1 MRETIRKFLVLLL
14 LFMASLAFMPSAAQ
28 AQITKKVTMNL
39 VQVPIKDF
47 FNAVK
52 AQTGL
57 NFIMKSSDKNG
68 LRITVN
74 AKDKP
79 ASEVLTET
87 LHQIGCMYEVED
99 GYVTVTDMPS
109 GDVRPVSTRHLTGY
123 VTDTD
128 GQPLPGAYVII
139 KGTRQ
144 GAVTNEEGFYDF
156 TLPNGTVT
164 LVFSYV
170 GMSDKEVTYTGRGDV
185 RKNVTLRSNTDIEEV
200 VVTGYNMV
208 ERRKLTSSVT
218 SLKAEEILRPG
229 ISSLDQMLEGQVP
242 DMIFMNNSGEVG
254 TVPRLRIRG
263 TSTLIGNR
271 EPLWV
276 LDGVVLQDPVSVSP
290 EELNNPD
297 YINRIGNAIA
307 GINPQDIDRIDVLK
321 DASAT
326 ALYGAKAANGVIV
339 VTTKR
344 GHVGK
349 PVISYNMTTS
359 LKARPRYT
367 DRKIDLMNSQE
378 RVSFSKYLVQNGYN
392 FGNNTDLVGY
402 EHIMQ
407 QFFGGSI
414 DYNEV
419 IRQTEELEMM
429 NTDWFKELTHDVLS
443 TSHSVS
449 LSGGSENARYY
460 GSVGYTRDN
469 DVIRGNKNERYTVA
483 MNVDATLSKVF
494 STQFGITGNVNKREY
509 NQSELAP
516 MDYAYHTSR
525 AIPVRDAI
533 GEYAYYMRFN
543 GTYGGYY
550 QFNMMNELENSYNR
564 QEGNTLQANFTLN
577 ANITSWLKARLIAA
591 YQVSSTN
598 QESWW
603 GERTF
608 HVAGMRGSEY
618 GVPAPSGEN
627 SRSYL
632 PYGGE
637 LTQNNYRDN
646 NYMARLQF
654 DFNKFMDANR
664 NHNVSATLGFEASSD
679 KYKGS
684 GITSRGYYEDRGRQ
698 FSATTLD
705 SYPYFKNWLES
716 NAYPTITDNLTNLL
730 SAYAL
735 ISYSYKNF
743 FTITANTRIDGSN
756 KFGDRSNEKLLPIW
770 SVSGNYNLSEHSF
783 LKRDWID
790 FVMLKASYGYQG
802 NMLEGQSPQMIVKQ
816 LPMDALYN
824 ELLSEVS
831 IYPNPNLRWEKTQ
844 TWNVGLSFSVFD
856 RRLQMEAEAY
866 YKKTKDAFLLKDISS
881 VNGMSQYY
889 VNSGDI
895 TNKGYSLSLTAVP
908 VRFKDF
914 SWTLSTSF
922 SKIFN
927 ELKTLPGQDQY
938 DLSQYL
944 SGNALIAG
952 KPVGTFYSYKF
963 VGLSPKDGMPL
974 FDDGEEHAAE
984 LVNMTKYQFYT
995 TILDESGSRE
1005 PTMSGTINNTI
1016 RYKQWRLNGVL
1027 NYSIGSKVR
1036 LFKMFTSSS
1045 YIPSENI
1052 NKELVNHWSKPGDEL
1067 ITNIPNPVAMST
1079 LHWSRRNTSIPTVAS
1094 NLFDEYNYS
1103 NHRVVSGNYLKLA
1116 TLSLTYEFDRSILS
1130 KWGLGRLALNL
1141 TGTNLYT
1148 FCSGKLKGQTPQQG
1162 GFSEIQLT
1170 DRPQYTVGLNIQF

>member
-1 MRETIRKFLVLLL
+1 MRETIRKFLVLLM
-14 LFMASLAFMPSAAQ
+14 LFMASQTFLSTEAQ

-52 AQTGL
+52 AQTGH
-57 NFIMKSSDKNG
+57 NFIMKSSDKHG
-68 LRITVN
+68 LRVTVN

-128 GQPLPGAYVII
+128 GQPLPGAYIII

-156 TLPNGTVT
+156 TVPNGAIT

-170 GMSDKEVTYTGRGDV
+170 GMTEKEVTYSGRGDV
-185 RKNVTLRSNTDIEEV
+185 KKNVTLRSNTDIEEV

-218 SLKAEEILRPG
+218 TLNAEDIMRPG
-229 ISSLDQMLEGQVP
+229 ISSIDQMLEGQVP
-242 DMIFMNNSGEVG
+242 DMIFLSNSGEVG

-276 LDGVVLQDPVSVSP
+276 LDGVVLQDPVNVSP
-290 EELNNPD
+290 EELNDPD
-297 YINRIGNAIA
+297 YVNRIGNAIA
-307 GINPQDIDRIDVLK
+307 GINPQDIERIDVLK

-359 LKARPRYT
+359 LKTRPRYT

-378 RVSFSKYLVQNGYN
+378 RVNFSKYLVQNGYN
-392 FGNNTDLVGY
+392 FGNNQSLVGY
-402 EHIMQ
+402 EYIMQ

-429 NTDWFKELTHDVLS
+429 NTDWFKELTRDVVS

-449 LSGGSENARYY
+449 LSGGSDNARYY

-494 STQFGITGNVNKREY
+494 STQFGITGNVNKRQY

-525 AIPVRDAI
+525 AIPARDVN

-543 GTYGGYY
+543 GSYGGYY

-564 QEGNTLQANFTLN
+564 QEGNSLQANFTLN

-591 YQVSSTN
+591 YQVSATN

-603 GERTF
+603 GDRTF
-608 HVAGMRGSEY
+608 RVAGMRGSEY
-618 GVPAPSGEN
+618 GVPAPSGEE

-632 PYGGE
+632 PFGGE
-637 LTQNNYRDN
+637 LTQNSYRDN

-654 DFNKFMDANR
+654 DFNKFMDANK

-679 KYKGS
+679 KYKGT

-735 ISYSYKNF
+735 ISYSYKNY
-743 FTITANTRIDGSN
+743 FTITANTRMDGSN

-802 NMLEGQSPQMIVKQ
+802 NMLEGQSPQMIIKQ

-844 TWNVGLSFSVFD
+844 TWNIGLSFSVLD
-856 RRLQMEAEAY
+856 RRIQFEAEA
-866 YKKTKDAFLLKDISS
+866 
-881 VNGMSQYY
+881 
-889 VNSGDI
+889 
-895 TNKGYSLSLTAVP
+895 
-908 VRFKDF
+908 
-914 SWTLSTSF
+914 
-922 SKIFN
+922 
-927 ELKTLPGQDQY
+927 
-938 DLSQYL
+938 
-944 SGNALIAG
+944 
-952 KPVGTFYSYKF
+952 
-963 VGLSPKDGMPL
+963 
-974 FDDGEEHAAE
+974 
-984 LVNMTKYQFYT
+984 
-995 TILDESGSRE
+995 
-1005 PTMSGTINNTI
+1005 
-1016 RYKQWRLNGVL
+1016 
-1027 NYSIGSKVR
+1027 
-1036 LFKMFTSSS
+1036 
-1045 YIPSENI
+1045 
-1052 NKELVNHWSKPGDEL
+1052 
-1067 ITNIPNPVAMST
+1067 
-1079 LHWSRRNTSIPTVAS
+1079 
-1094 NLFDEYNYS
+1094 
-1103 NHRVVSGNYLKLA
+1103 
-1116 TLSLTYEFDRSILS
+1116 
-1130 KWGLGRLALNL
+1130 
-1141 TGTNLYT
+1141 
-1148 FCSGKLKGQTPQQG
+1148 
-1162 GFSEIQLT
+1162 
-1170 DRPQYTVGLNIQF
+1170 